1 MQSTYQ
7 FSSIGPTRAN
17 PALAALLRRTGRQIT
32 FAAGQVIQQQGDS
45 GGGFWMIES
54 GRVEICRFSADG
66 GVTVFAVL
74 GAGDLFGELAHF
86 AGTSRQV
93 DAVAEEPTMMV
104 RISAAQVDH
113 LLANE
118 PDFARALLASLAN
131 QLRLAL
137 DQIDRDRT
145 LTAEARITH
154 LLLDLAER
162 DGSELP
168 VTQLSLAERAG
179 VSRVTAGQ
187 VLALLED
194 AGTIRRGYRRIT
206 ITNWDKLKKRATL
219 SLR

>member
-7 FSSIGPTRAN
+7 LSPIGPTKAD
-17 PALAALLRRTGRQIT
+17 PVLAALLRREGRQVAY
-32 FAAGQVIQQQGDS
+32 AAGQVIQQQGDA

-54 GRVEICRFSADG
+54 GRVSICRFGADG

-86 AGTSRQV
+86 AGTARQV
-93 DAVAEEPTMMV
+93 DAVAEEQALLV
-104 RISAAQVDH
+104 RVGALQVDR
-113 LLANE
+113 LLARE
-118 PDFARALLASLAN
+118 PHFARALLASLSN

-145 LTAEARITH
+145 LNAEARIAR

-168 VTQLSLAERAG
+168 VTQQSLADRAG
-179 VSRVTAGQ
+179 LSRVTTGQ
-187 VLALLED
+187 VLTRLEQ
-194 AGTIRRGYRRIT
+194 AGAIRRGYRRIVVA
-206 ITNWDKLKKRATL
+206 NDH
-219 SLR
+219 SLRACAML